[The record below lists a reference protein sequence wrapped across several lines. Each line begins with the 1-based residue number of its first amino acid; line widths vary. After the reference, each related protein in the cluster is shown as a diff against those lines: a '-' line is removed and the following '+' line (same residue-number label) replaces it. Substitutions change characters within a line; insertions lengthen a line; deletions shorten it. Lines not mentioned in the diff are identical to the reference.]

1 MTSDLTIVQLSDLH
15 FRENEPVDIVRNRAK
30 ELADRISSLNGGEPI
45 VLLFSGDVAWSG
57 KEEEYRIAGQFID
70 LLVDRIIE
78 LIQGQPTVLIV
89 PGNHD
94 VYQPP
99 QRPDVELKEE
109 TLLEEIKRIPNF
121 FNFVS
126 KYEIWDKYNVVSK
139 YKVPYVSNDVE
150 HYATFTLCNS
160 APFSRLHDDKGMH
173 YIPSD
178 QLKLISKNDNDDP
191 QFVVVH
197 HSPEWFQDESRL
209 GFELALQRSAD
220 ILLYGHEHHG
230 ESYSLI
236 DEKTDSSLQ
245 VIRGGTYSV
254 YDDSVSTFKMIQY
267 SQAESCNFE
276 LREFSFQW
284 NASARKYVQLGSGCT
299 RTGILKSPSLAPL
312 NEFRMRITADENG
325 EIGQFERCYT
335 FPRIREDSPYSI
347 LNDAKQ
353 SQYSKTIN
361 CMEDFFSESTGARC
375 IEIKGASGIGKT
387 SLIKYL
393 YLQSIRRGYSPILLT
408 PDDSTHSVSRTV
420 DNMVRWQYGD
430 YPERLQE
437 FTSLPVDNKIIYI
450 DDFDQIKRK
459 KSALDYVRDLLD
471 QFGLI
476 VVSTGDYSDWTD
488 FGDVGVL
495 AKSFRICPFTKL
507 ERDSLVRKRC
517 ECKGIDSRQTDRLI
531 STIDRAAHWHV
542 ALFEMTPTFIL
553 SYLDYFI
560 ANPHEMLSQEEIPFE
575 DILED
580 YVRRSIGR
588 AASKNSIKNVEKNV
602 NRALAVLDQL
612 ALNLHERRRDS
623 INLKDLST
631 LINVFS
637 EERELDLKPKDL
649 ICLLEDSRLITRCP
663 DGYSV
668 CFSSKR
674 YHAFFV
680 ARGID
685 AKLDINLNESW
696 PHVERLLDEI
706 LFSIN
711 EDIIALLTKIRATP
725 ELQKSL
731 VNRACELVMNAS
743 PLSFSGPT
751 GHVSLSGL
759 QGLKIALPE
768 ADTRKAI
775 EGSTAQFEEKTA
787 DKQSEFEYAA
797 LYDYDPNIVGGD
809 VPRAFLALKYVEIAG
824 SCLVKQETTLL
835 SEDKEK
841 IRSAIIDV
849 TPRALNILISSI
861 DERYDEIVDSI
872 STDFGTLFSDHGA
885 QINFKR
891 LVSLY
896 ALAICLSYSEI
907 IAVHATE
914 DNTVDR
920 LVKKCGSGPID
931 RMLKLNFLDYAG
943 REDEF
948 CIEACNWALAAKKE
962 NNLVE
967 GIIVSA
973 MASSYVLRHRNILQR
988 NMDKLIRDV
997 FSCLG
1002 GNEKKARAALFRELS
1017 TARRR

>member
-1 MTSDLTIVQLSDLH
+1 MTSNLTIVQLSDLH
-15 FRENEPVDIVRNRAK
+15 FRENAPIDILRNRAI
-30 ELADRISSLNGGEPI
+30 ELADEISSACGREPI

-57 KEEEYRIAGQFID
+57 KAEEYRIAEQFID
-70 LLVDRIIE
+70 LLIERIVE
-78 LIQGQPTVLIV
+78 LIREQPTVLIV

-99 QRPDVELKEE
+99 QHPDVELKEE
-109 TLLEEIKRIPNF
+109 TLLEEIDRISNF
-121 FNFVS
+121 FEFVS
-126 KYEIWDKYNVVSK
+126 KYEIWDRYNVVST
-139 YKVPYVSNDVE
+139 YRVPYTSNEVE

-173 YIPSD
+173 YIPIT
-178 QLKLISKNDNDDP
+178 QLKLISKSNNDDP
-191 QFVVVH
+191 QFVVMH

-209 GFELALQRSAD
+209 SLELALQRSAD

-267 SQAESCNFE
+267 CQAGSCNFE
-276 LREFSFQW
+276 LRELSFQW
-284 NASARKYVQLGSGCT
+284 NASARKYVQLRSGCT
-299 RTGILKSPSLAPL
+299 RTGILKSASLAPL
-312 NEFRMRITADENG
+312 NEFRMRINADENG

-361 CMEDFFSESTGARC
+361 CIEDFFSEFTDARC

-420 DNMVRWQYGD
+420 DSMVRWQYGD

-437 FTSLPVDNKIIYI
+437 FASLPAENKIIYI
-450 DDFDQIKRK
+450 DDFEQIKRK
-459 KSALDYVRDLLD
+459 KSALDYVRELLD

-476 VVSTGDYSDWTD
+476 VISTGDYSGWTD

-517 ECKGIDSRQTDRLI
+517 EYKGIDARQTDRLI

-580 YVRRSIGR
+580 YARRSIKQ
-588 AASKNSIKNVEKNV
+588 AASKKSNKNVEKNV

-612 ALNLHERRRDS
+612 ALSLHEHRSDS
-623 INLKDLST
+623 IDLRDFSA
-631 LINVFS
+631 LINAFS
-637 EERELDLKPKDL
+637 QERELDLKPKDL
-649 ICLLEDSRLITRCP
+649 ICLLEDSRLLTRCP
-663 DGYSV
+663 DGCSV

-685 AKLDINLNESW
+685 AKLDISLSESW

-731 VNRACELVMNAS
+731 VNRARKLVIDAS
-743 PLSFSGPT
+743 PLSFSSST
-751 GHVSLSGL
+751 NHVSLSGL
-759 QGLKIALPE
+759 QGLKIAPPE
-768 ADTRKAI
+768 DGIRKAI
-775 EGSTAQFEEKTA
+775 EGSTAQFEEKA
-787 DKQSEFEYAA
+787 AGKQSEFEYAA
-797 LYDYDPNIVGGD
+797 LYDYNPNTVDGD
-809 VPRAFLALKYVEIAG
+809 APRAFLALKYVEIAG

-841 IRSAIIDV
+841 IRSAILDV
-849 TPRALNILISSI
+849 TPRALNILISII
-861 DERYDEIVDSI
+861 DERYDEIIDSI
-872 STDFGTLFSDHGA
+872 STDFGPLFADHGT

-943 REDEF
+943 HENEF

-962 NNLVE
+962 KNLVE
-967 GIIVSA
+967 RIIVSA
-973 MASSYVLRHRNILQR
+973 LSSSFILRHHNIAR
-988 NMDKLIRDV
+988 SNMDKLIKNV
-997 FSCLG
+997 FS
-1002 GNEKKARAALFRELS
+1002 NMKRDEKKARTALLRKIS
-1017 TARRR
+1017 TSNRQ